1 MFITTILPA
10 LSDPSDAYNYQ
21 HLHVLSSLAEVKS
34 IVLLTDIPKPESL
47 TLHLFTSFFDVL
59 SGSAKSSTGEQL
71 GKNVE
76 YNMTEILG
84 AIVEESTS
92 LSSEI
97 IDVVMA
103 QFLRADPRALHSGS
117 AKSKRNG
124 AQHVPENTQSTLE
137 LKDLP
142 PAYNLA
148 KRICEF
154 CPEKMA
160 RHVSQYFN
168 DVIVDASKPSTSKG
182 TGKGRSNRRN
192 STDLNDSGD
201 EESVGPTEEDLKE
214 LRKAHQLIRELWRA
228 CPAVLQNVTPQLE
241 LELSAENIQLRF
253 LATETF
259 GDMISGIGAAGL
271 APPPILNPSAYPPV
285 TLTDSAEVQPS
296 PNLLT
301 KPSSP
306 LHFPKAHPAAYTSFL
321 RRQKDK
327 SPTIRSVWTTAIGR
341 ILSTSAGGVGLSKH
355 EEETLI
361 DALAQMMAD
370 ADEKVRIAAI
380 KVIGYFSINDIIMK
394 LGSSGNVTTSG
405 SVLGTL
411 AERVRDRKHAVRTE
425 ATTVLARIW
434 GVSAGEIAAGEEKVI
449 SAVGAAP
456 SRILDAYYANDMEI
470 NALLDHVLFEQL
482 LPLGYPPIK
491 PKSARNLN
499 GSSQRLKDSQP
510 NDENDLESIDPDK
523 VRTERIL
530 ILIRN
535 LDERSKKVFF
545 AMQSRQVVLAQLM
558 TAYLQRCENYN
569 VCALEGDVSEALL
582 TEITGWCYGRE

>member
-1 MFITTILPA
+1 MLITTILPA

-21 HLHVLSSLAEVKS
+21 HLHALSSLAEVKS
-34 IVLLTDIPKPESL
+34 IVLLTDIPKSESL

-84 AIVEESTS
+84 AVVEESTS

-103 QFLRADPRALHSGS
+103 QFLRTDPRALHGGS
-117 AKSKRNG
+117 AKPKKHG
-124 AQHVPENTQSTLE
+124 AQLAPENQQSTLE

-168 DVIVDASKPSTSKG
+168 DVIVDASRNSTARG
-182 TGKGRSNRRN
+182 TGKGRANRKN
-192 STDLNDSGD
+192 SGDLNDSGD
-201 EESVGPTEEDLKE
+201 EEGVGPTEEDLKD

-228 CPAVLQNVTPQLE
+228 SPAVLQNVTPQLE

-271 APPPILNPSAYPPV
+271 PQPPIMNPSAYPPI
-285 TLTDSAEVQPS
+285 TLADSTEIQPS

-306 LHFPKAHPAAYTSFL
+306 LHFPRAHPAAYASFL

-327 SPTIRSVWTTAIGR
+327 SPIIRSVWTTAIGR
-341 ILSTSAGGVGLSKH
+341 ILSTSAGGVGLSQQ

-361 DALAQMMAD
+361 DALAQMLSD

-380 KVIGYFSINDIIMK
+380 KAAGTFSIKDIITR
-394 LGSSGNVTTSG
+394 LGASGSVTTDG

-411 AERVRDRKHAVRTE
+411 ADRVRDRKHAVRTE
-425 ATTVLARIW
+425 ATTALARMW
-434 GVSAGEIAAGEEKVI
+434 GVSAGEIAAGDEQVI
-449 SAVGAAP
+449 STVGAAP
-456 SRILDAYYANDMEI
+456 SKILDAYYANDMDI
-470 NALLDHVLFEQL
+470 NVLLDHVLFEQL
-482 LPLGYPPIK
+482 LPLSYPPIK
-491 PKSARNLN
+491 AKNAKSLN
-499 GSSQRLKDSQP
+499 GSSQRVKDSQA
-510 NDENDLESIDPDK
+510 NDDNDTESIDPDK
-523 VRTERIL
+523 IRTERIL
-530 ILIRN
+530 ILIKN
-535 LDERSKKVFF
+535 LDERSKRVFF

-569 VCALEGDVSEALL
+569 VSTLPGDIPIAMLRTVK
-582 TEITGWCYGRE
+582 GWCYG

>member
-1 MFITTILPA
+1 MIITVILPA

-34 IVLLTDIPKPESL
+34 IVLLTDIPKSESL

-84 AIVEESTS
+84 AVVEEASS
-92 LSSEI
+92 LSSEV

-103 QFLRADPRALHSGS
+103 QFLRTDPRALQGGS
-117 AKSKRNG
+117 VKPKKSA
-124 AQHVPENTQSTLE
+124 AQHPAETKQSTLE

-160 RHVSQYFN
+160 RHVCQYFN
-168 DVIVDASKPSTSKG
+168 DVIVDASKPLIARG
-182 TGKGRSNRRN
+182 TGKSRPNRRN
-192 STDLNDSGD
+192 SGDLNDSGD
-201 EESVGPTEEDLKE
+201 EEGVGPTEEDLKE

-228 CPAVLQNVTPQLE
+228 SPAVLQNVTPQLE
-241 LELSAENIQLRF
+241 LELSAENIQLRY

-259 GDMISGIGAAGL
+259 GDIISGIGAAGL
-271 APPPILNPSAYPPV
+271 PPPPIMNPSAYPPITLADV
-285 TLTDSAEVQPS
+285 TETQSA

-306 LHFPKAHPAAYTSFL
+306 LHFPRAHPAAYASFL
-321 RRQKDK
+321 RRQKDR
-327 SPTIRSVWTTAIGR
+327 SPLIRSVWTTAIGR
-341 ILSTSAGGVGLSKH
+341 ILSTSAGGVGLSQH

-361 DALAQMMAD
+361 EALAQMMAD

-380 KVIGYFSINDIIMK
+380 KVIGNFSINDIIMR
-394 LGSSGNVTTSG
+394 LGPTGSVTSSGT
-405 SVLGTL
+405 VLGTL

-425 ATTVLARIW
+425 AMTVLGRIW
-434 GVSAGEIAAGEEKVI
+434 GVAAGEIAAGDIKVVA
-449 SAVGAAP
+449 AVGAAP
-456 SRILDAYYANDMEI
+456 TKILDAYYANEMEI
-470 NALLDHVLFEQL
+470 NILLDHVLFDQL
-482 LPLGYPPIK
+482 LPLNYPPIK
-491 PKSARNLN
+491 ANNAKNLN
-499 GSSQRLKDSQP
+499 GSSQRVKDSQT
-510 NDENDLESIDPDK
+510 NDDNDVESIDPDK
-523 VRTERIL
+523 IRTERML
-530 ILIRN
+530 ILIKY

-545 AMQSRQVVLAQLM
+545 AMQSRQVVFAKIM
-558 TAYLQRCENYN
+558 TAYLQRCEDYN
-569 VCALEGDVSEALL
+569 VSAPNGGNPVAMLNNVE
-582 TEITGWCYGRE
+582 GWCYGRE

>member
-1 MFITTILPA
+1 MIITVILPA

-34 IVLLTDIPKPESL
+34 IVLLTDIPKSESL

-84 AIVEESTS
+84 AVVEEAAS

-103 QFLRADPRALHSGS
+103 QFLRTDPRALHGSSARSKKSGPQQ
-117 AKSKRNG
+117 AAESK
-124 AQHVPENTQSTLE
+124 QLTLE

-168 DVIVDASKPSTSKG
+168 DVIVDASNPSIARGISKN
-182 TGKGRSNRRN
+182 RPNRRN
-192 STDLNDSGD
+192 SGDLDDSGD
-201 EESVGPTEEDLKE
+201 EDGVGPTEEDLKE

-228 CPAVLQNVTPQLE
+228 SPAVLQNVTPQLE
-241 LELSAENIQLRF
+241 LELSAENIQLRY

-259 GDMISGIGAAGL
+259 GDIISGIGAAGL
-271 APPPILNPSAYPPV
+271 PQPPIMNPAAYP
-285 TLTDSAEVQPS
+285 TLTLADTAEIQPS
-296 PNLLT
+296 SNLLT

-306 LHFPKAHPAAYTSFL
+306 LHFPRAHPAAYASFL

-327 SPTIRSVWTTAIGR
+327 SPIIRSVWTTAIGR
-341 ILSTSAGGVGLSKH
+341 ILSTSAGGVGLSQN

-361 DALAQMMAD
+361 EALAQMMAD

-380 KVIGYFSINDIIMK
+380 KTIGNFSINDIIMR
-394 LGSSGNVTTSG
+394 LGSSGSVTASG

-425 ATTVLARIW
+425 AMTVLACIW
-434 GVSAGEIAAGEEKVI
+434 GVSAGEIAAGHEKVI
-449 SAVGAAP
+449 LAVGAAP
-456 SRILDAYYANDMEI
+456 SKILDAYYANEMEI
-470 NALLDHVLFEQL
+470 HVLLDHVLFEQL
-482 LPLGYPPIK
+482 LPLSFPPIK
-491 PKSARNLN
+491 AKNAKNLN
-499 GSSQRLKDSQP
+499 GSSQRVKDSQT
-510 NDENDLESIDPDK
+510 NEDNEIEDVDPDK
-523 VRTERIL
+523 IRTERML
-530 ILIRN
+530 ILIKN

-545 AMQSRQVVLAQLM
+545 AMSSRQVVLSQVM
-558 TAYLQRCENYN
+558 TAYLQRCEDYN
-569 VCALEGDVSEALL
+569 VSAPTGGVPVAMLN
-582 TEITGWCYGRE
+582 IIKGWCDG

>member
-1 MFITTILPA
+1 MLITVILPS

-21 HLHVLSSLAEVKS
+21 HLHVLSSLAELKS
-34 IVLLTDIPKPESL
+34 IALLTDIPKSESL

-84 AIVEESTS
+84 AVIEESTS
-92 LSSEI
+92 ISSEI

-103 QFLRADPRALHSGS
+103 QFLRTDPRALHGDS
-117 AKSKRNG
+117 AKSKKNG
-124 AQHVPENTQSTLE
+124 AHLAPENNQSTLE
-137 LKDLP
+137 LRELP

-148 KRICEF
+148 KRICDF

-168 DVIVDASKPSTSKG
+168 DVIVDASKFSTPRAS
-182 TGKGRSNRRN
+182 GKGRSNRRN
-192 STDLNDSGD
+192 SGDLNDSG
-201 EESVGPTEEDLKE
+201 EEDGATPTEENLKD

-228 CPAVLQNVTPQLE
+228 SPAVLQNVIPQLE
-241 LELSAENIQLRF
+241 LELSAENTQLRF

-271 APPPILNPSAYPPV
+271 PPPPILNPSTYPPM
-285 TLTDSAEVQPS
+285 TLTSVVEVPPY

-306 LHFPKAHPAAYTSFL
+306 LHFPRAHPVAYASFL

-327 SPTIRSVWTTAIGR
+327 SPVIRSAWTTAIGR
-341 ILSTSAGGVGLSKH
+341 ILSTSAGGVGLTQH
-355 EEETLI
+355 EEEILI
-361 DALAQMMAD
+361 EALAQMMAD

-380 KVIGYFSINDIIMK
+380 KVIGNFTINDIIIK
-394 LGSSGNVTTSG
+394 LGSSGNVNASG

-411 AERVRDRKHAVRTE
+411 AERVRDRKNTVRTE
-425 ATTVLARIW
+425 AMTVLARIW
-434 GVSAGEIAAGEEKVI
+434 GVSAGEIAAGDEKVI
-449 SAVGAAP
+449 SAIGAAP
-456 SRILDAYYANDMEI
+456 SKILDAFYANDMEI
-470 NALLDHVLFEQL
+470 NVLLDHVLFEQL
-482 LPLGYPPIK
+482 LPLSYPPIK
-491 PKSARNLN
+491 AKSVKNLN
-499 GSSQRLKDSQP
+499 GNSQRVKESQTM
-510 NDENDLESIDPDK
+510 DENDPKSIDPDK
-523 VRTERIL
+523 IRTERIL
-530 ILIRN
+530 ILVKN

-545 AMQSRQVVLAQLM
+545 AMQSRQVVLAKVM
-558 TAYLQRCENYN
+558 TAYLQRCEDYN
-569 VCALEGDVSEALL
+569 VSTSLGNVPVIMLKTSP
-582 TEITGWCYGRE
+582 GWRYGRK

>member
-1 MFITTILPA
+1 MIITVILPA

-34 IVLLTDIPKPESL
+34 IVLLTDIPKSETL

-84 AIVEESTS
+84 AVVEEATS

-103 QFLRADPRALHSGS
+103 QFLRTDPRALHGSS
-117 AKSKRNG
+117 AKTKKSG
-124 AQHVPENTQSTLE
+124 AQQPAEANQSTLE

-168 DVIVDASKPSTSKG
+168 DVIVDASKPSIARGS
-182 TGKGRSNRRN
+182 GKSRPNRRN
-192 STDLNDSGD
+192 SGDLDDSED
-201 EESVGPTEEDLKE
+201 EDGVGPTEEDLKE

-228 CPAVLQNVTPQLE
+228 SPAVLQNVTPQLE

-259 GDMISGIGAAGL
+259 GDIISGIGAAGS
-271 APPPILNPSAYPPV
+271 PQPPIMNPSAYPPI
-285 TLTDSAEVQPS
+285 TLADTADIQPS

-306 LHFPKAHPAAYTSFL
+306 LHFPRAHPAAYASFL

-327 SPTIRSVWTTAIGR
+327 SPIIRSAWTTAIGR
-341 ILSTSAGGVGLSKH
+341 ILSTSAGGVGLSQH

-361 DALAQMMAD
+361 EALAQMMAD

-380 KVIGYFSINDIIMK
+380 KTISNFSINDIIMR

-411 AERVRDRKHAVRTE
+411 AERVRDRKHAVRIE
-425 ATTVLARIW
+425 AMTVLASIW
-434 GVSAGEIAAGEEKVI
+434 GVSVGEIAAGDEKVI

-456 SRILDAYYANDMEI
+456 SKILDAYYANEMEI
-470 NALLDHVLFEQL
+470 NILLDHVIFEQL
-482 LPLGYPPIK
+482 LPLSYPPIK
-491 PKSARNLN
+491 AKNAKNLN
-499 GSSQRLKDSQP
+499 GSSQRVKDSQA
-510 NDENDLESIDPDK
+510 NDENDVENIDPDK
-523 VRTERIL
+523 IRTERIL
-530 ILIRN
+530 ILIKN

-545 AMQSRQVVLAQLM
+545 AMQSRQVVFAQIM

-569 VCALEGDVSEALL
+569 VSAPTGSIPVAMLNRVK
-582 TEITGWCYGRE
+582 GWCYGRK

>member
-1 MFITTILPA
+1 MIITVILPA

-34 IVLLTDIPKPESL
+34 IVLLTDIPKSESL

-76 YNMTEILG
+76 YSMTEILG
-84 AIVEESTS
+84 AVVEEATS

-103 QFLRADPRALHSGS
+103 QFLRTDPRALHGSS
-117 AKSKRNG
+117 AKTKRSG
-124 AQHVPENTQSTLE
+124 AQQPAEANQSTLE

-168 DVIVDASKPSTSKG
+168 DVIVDASKPSIARG
-182 TGKGRSNRRN
+182 IGKSRPNRRN
-192 STDLNDSGD
+192 SGDLDSED
-201 EESVGPTEEDLKE
+201 EDGGGPTEEDLKE

-228 CPAVLQNVTPQLE
+228 SPAVLQNVTPQLE

-259 GDMISGIGAAGL
+259 GDIISGIGAAGS
-271 APPPILNPSAYPPV
+271 PQPPIMNPSAYPPI
-285 TLTDSAEVQPS
+285 TLADTADIQPS

-306 LHFPKAHPAAYTSFL
+306 LHFPRAHPVAYASFL

-327 SPTIRSVWTTAIGR
+327 SPIIRSAWTTAIGR
-341 ILSTSAGGVGLSKH
+341 ILSTSAGGVGLSQH

-361 DALAQMMAD
+361 EALAQMMAD

-380 KVIGYFSINDIIMK
+380 KTISNFSINDIIMR
-394 LGSSGNVTTSG
+394 LGSSGSVATSG

-411 AERVRDRKHAVRTE
+411 AERVRDRKHAVRIE
-425 ATTVLARIW
+425 AMTVLASIW
-434 GVSAGEIAAGEEKVI
+434 GVSAGEIAAGDEKVI

-456 SRILDAYYANDMEI
+456 SKILDAYYANDMEI
-470 NALLDHVLFEQL
+470 NILLDHVLFEQL
-482 LPLGYPPIK
+482 LPLSYPPIK
-491 PKSARNLN
+491 AKNTKNLN
-499 GSSQRLKDSQP
+499 GSSQRVKDSQA
-510 NDENDLESIDPDK
+510 NDEDEIENIDPDK
-523 VRTERIL
+523 IRTERIL
-530 ILIRN
+530 ILIKN

-545 AMQSRQVVLAQLM
+545 AMQSRQVVFAQIM
-558 TAYLQRCENYN
+558 TAYLQRCEDYN
-569 VCALEGDVSEALL
+569 VSVPTGSIPVTALN
-582 TEITGWCYGRE
+582 RF

>member
-1 MFITTILPA
+1 MLIITILPA
-10 LSDPSDAYNYQ
+10 LSDPSNAYNYQ
-21 HLHVLSSLAEVKS
+21 HLHVLTSLAEVKS
-34 IVLLTDIPKPESL
+34 IVLLTDIPKSESL

-59 SGSAKSSTGEQL
+59 SGSSTSSTGELL

-92 LSSEI
+92 LSSEV

-103 QFLRADPRALHSGS
+103 QFLRTDPRAPHGGS
-117 AKSKRNG
+117 AKSKKNG
-124 AQHVPENTQSTLE
+124 VKPAPEDKQSTLE

-142 PAYNLA
+142 PAYNMA
-148 KRICEF
+148 KRVCEF

-168 DVIVDASKPSTSKG
+168 DVIVDASKSSIAEGP
-182 TGKGRSNRRN
+182 GKGRSNRRH

-201 EESVGPTEEDLKE
+201 EVGAGPTEEDLKD

-228 CPAVLQNVTPQLE
+228 SPAVLQNVFPQLE
-241 LELSAENIQLRF
+241 LELSAENIQLRY

-271 APPPILNPSAYPPV
+271 PPPPVMDPSAYPPV
-285 TLTDSAEVQPS
+285 TLAASAELQPY

-306 LHFPKAHPAAYTSFL
+306 LHFPRAHPQAYVSFL

-327 SPTIRSVWTTAIGR
+327 SPIIRSVWTTGIGR
-341 ILSTSAGGVGLSKH
+341 ILSTSAGGVGLSQH

-361 DALAQMMAD
+361 EALAQMMAD

-380 KVIGYFSINDIIMK
+380 KVMGNFSINDIIMK
-394 LGSSGNVTTSG
+394 LGSLGSVTSSG

-425 ATTVLARIW
+425 AMRVLARIW
-434 GVSAGEIAAGEEKVI
+434 GVAAGEISAGDEKVI
-449 SAVGAAP
+449 TAVGAAP
-456 SRILDAYYANDMEI
+456 SKILDAYYANDMEI
-470 NALLDHVLFEQL
+470 NVLLDHVLFEQL
-482 LPLGYPPIK
+482 LPLGYPPVK
-491 PKSARNLN
+491 AKGAKNLN
-499 GSSQRLKDSQP
+499 GNSQRIKDSQN
-510 NDENDLESIDPDK
+510 NDENDTESIDPDMI
-523 VRTERIL
+523 RTERIL
-530 ILIRN
+530 ILINN

-545 AMQSRQVVLAQLM
+545 ALQSRQVVLSQLM
-558 TAYLQRCENYN
+558 TAYLQRCENFN
-569 VCALEGDVSEALL
+569 VGYPPGDVPGALL
-582 TEITGWCYGRE
+582 TTLIGWCHG